1 MLLQVGEDRRE
12 IVLEMMETM
21 SLDVVGDNQRVTQD
35 QARTGPCV
43 IVMVVNVP
51 QSYTGRVTKNDPHL
65 RCEEQLVG
73 FTRKV
78 PLSQGNTSLV
88 SLVIG

>member
-1 MLLQVGEDRRE
+1 MLLQVGENRGE

-43 IVMVVNVP
+43 VAMVVNVP
-51 QSYTGRVTKNDPHL
+51 QIYTGRITKNDPRL

-78 PLSQGNTSLV
+78 LLSQGNTSLV